1 MENKKLIL
9 DKENIKYMLEKTLN
23 FSSKKKQRSENS
35 SCINDNTISKEKT
48 WSSEKISDFTL
59 KNIDTT
65 WTEIKDTNPS
75 VNFTK
80 EGHMKEV
87 EIFGN
92 TWQDTEGNN
101 LINLSDAKQGIFN
114 NSTGDYEEASEIE
127 NVIDKFIVVEDVE
140 NFYFHVNKQTEQGKG
155 TYCLVLYC
163 YDTNKK
169 YLGENSRVL
178 ISSEKATITNFTK
191 IEFSNKDTKY
201 IKIRF
206 PYRNLPIFKENEL
219 YIGKMADLSDIRH
232 VGELQEDG
240 RYKIEVESSDVGL
253 GRELV
258 VSDVLGTHHSATWQ
272 TFQMDFSIIDKIK
285 NILGD
290 EVRHGMAKKQYDYYL
305 VDDNTKGWIAIVKNG
320 ESFPTKKDIITELN
334 KKIKSS
340 KQTLLLPCQLMKVGD
355 VQDRLY
361 WNGEKY
367 VIEKNTNKVV
377 LNGEENWLAHGF
389 GAVWLYE
396 GNIPNIKHPE
406 YGDDLSCW
414 MNNKFPNKRVGT
426 SLDEAP
432 FVGISTNKYREIFIV
447 VEGYTQNSES
457 VALTKEYLKENP
469 MDFYYQLETPQ
480 LIETDIT
487 EQIFIPT
494 YKDKTHFFVKGGL
507 DGEIKGKVPVDA
519 GKAIRTLSNENR
531 ELSALN
537 EKAIETNKTQDYLI
551 NVNMLATDELYTIVE
566 PLMENSLLNAQ
577 ENSSSKIIILY
588 VAMVKRNLKTIE
600 EIPEK
605 YKEEVLSILSN

>member
-65 WTEIKDTNPS
+65 WTEVKGTNPS

-92 TWQDTEGNN
+92 TTQ
-101 LINLSDAKQGIFN
+101 S
-114 NSTGDYEEASEIE
+114 EE
-127 NVIDKFIVVEDVE
+127 
-140 NFYFHVNKQTEQGKG
+140 
-155 TYCLVLYC
+155 
-163 YDTNKK
+163 
-169 YLGENSRVL
+169 
-178 ISSEKATITNFTK
+178 
-191 IEFSNKDTKY
+191 
-201 IKIRF
+201 
-206 PYRNLPIFKENEL
+206 
-219 YIGKMADLSDIRH
+219 DLSDIRH
-232 VGELQEDG
+232 IGEYDEESG
-240 RYKIEVESSDVGL
+240 KYKVEVESSDVGL

-367 VIEKNTNKVV
+367 VIEKNVGYYKMTLDTYSIEQWGLNSDDMKTFGFRQYGKLPIPNYYSDTRARAVV
-377 LNGEENWLAHGF
+377 LSPQFKFSEIDKDEEIIRCMYPTNGLILIGVRVNKSTLNPPN
-389 GAVWLYE
+389 LE
-396 GNIPNIKHPE
+396 GVKKW
-406 YGDDLSCW
+406 Y
-414 MNNKFPNKRVGT
+414 
-426 SLDEAP
+426 
-432 FVGISTNKYREIFIV
+432 
-447 VEGYTQNSES
+447 
-457 VALTKEYLKENP
+457 KENP
-469 MDFYYQLETPQ
+469 FFIYYRINPQ
-480 LIETDIT
+480 LIKTEVV
-487 EQIFIPT
+487 EQIFPLT

-519 GKAIRTLSNENR
+519 GKAISVLTERNNTLKKESED
-531 ELSALN
+531 
-537 EKAIETNKTQDYLI
+537 IQFVNKVQEELI
-551 NVNMLATDELYTIVE
+551 NISMLATDEMYVMLE
-566 PLMENSLLNAQ
+566 PLLSDETIETFNIDI
-577 ENSSSKIIILY
+577 SSKIVSFY
-588 VAMVKRNLKTIE
+588 VAMIRKGLKTLE
-600 EIPEK
+600 NIPK
-605 YKEEVLSILSN
+605 RYKLGVEQMLTNLE